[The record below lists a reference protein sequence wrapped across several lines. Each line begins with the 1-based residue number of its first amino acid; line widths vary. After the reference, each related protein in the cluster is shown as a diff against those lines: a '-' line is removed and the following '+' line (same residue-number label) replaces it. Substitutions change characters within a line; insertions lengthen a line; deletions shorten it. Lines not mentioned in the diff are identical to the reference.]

1 MFGIKGMSMRGLP
14 HAMVIAC
21 FEGYFVGERQPNL
34 VVHILEFSIDSDT
47 MLDWTS
53 CVDEVVEEL
62 RK

>member
-1 MFGIKGMSMRGLP
+1 
-14 HAMVIAC
+14 MVIAC

-53 CVDEVVEEL
+53 RVDEVVEDL

>member
-1 MFGIKGMSMRGLP
+1 
-14 HAMVIAC
+14 MVIAC
-21 FEGYFVGERQPNL
+21 FEGYFVGEWQPNL

-53 CVDEVVEEL
+53 CVDEVVEDL